1 LLEYARKWAADPDT
15 AGELRRFKS
24 VKKLAKYSDNEDL
37 IYPKKGAKKQGA
49 LRFLLRGLFG
59 KRGLGGK
66 LVYSPQRGVVLD
78 IN

>member
-24 VKKLAKYSDNEDL
+24 VNKLANYSKNKRL
-37 IYPKKGAKKQGA
+37 IYPKNEAKGQGA

-66 LVYSPQRGVVLD
+66 V
-78 IN
+78 